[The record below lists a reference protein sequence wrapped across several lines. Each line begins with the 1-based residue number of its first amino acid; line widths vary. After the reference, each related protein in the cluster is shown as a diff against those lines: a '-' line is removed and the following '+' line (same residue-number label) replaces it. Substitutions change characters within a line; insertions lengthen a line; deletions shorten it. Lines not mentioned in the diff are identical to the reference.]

1 MTRLF
6 RFYTAACQQASRH
19 VIPVFSQTT
28 PPQWAGARL
37 HLANE
42 HVCCLTADRPHLLR
56 LPTRLPSLFRPPPD
70 NHAAT
75 SGELHSEGKCQ
86 SGAASPQSI
95 PPETGAPHPSLLN
108 ISLLRLTP
116 GKRGEMQPGMRVL
129 PWGRRGRCCRA
140 TPCEGGVA
148 VKVLQE
154 AIGSPL
160 NFGLF
165 MMVRRRE
172 RSRAQPAAPAI
183 CWAIFFFSLKETNH
197 H

>member
-1 MTRLF
+1 MSTSRLDF
-6 RFYTAACQQASRH
+6 SDFVLRRASRLAGML
-19 VIPVFSQTT
+19 PLVFPRQT

-37 HLANE
+37 YLANE
-42 HVCCLTADRPHLLR
+42 HVCCLTAARPHLLR

-116 GKRGEMQPGMRVL
+116 GKRGEMQPRMRVL

-140 TPCEGGVA
+140 TRLERGRRGKSFTGGDWLA
-148 VKVLQE
+148 AQLW
-154 AIGSPL
+154 PL
-160 NFGLF
+160 HDG
-165 MMVRRRE
+165 E
-172 RSRAQPAAPAI
+172 
-183 CWAIFFFSLKETNH
+183 KT
-197 H
+197 